1 MGDATLYDLIMGG
14 AGDSLSFSQEDWRA
28 LGRGEITDE
37 ETISKMMEEGYE
49 GLVDE
54 D

>member
-14 AGDSLSFSQEDWRA
+14 AGDRLSFSQEDWRA

-37 ETISKMMEEGYE
+37 EIISKMMEEGYE

>member
-1 MGDATLYDLIMGG
+1 MSDATLYDLIMGG
-14 AGDSLSFSQEDWRA
+14 AGDSLSFSREDWRA
-28 LGRGEITDE
+28 LGCGEITDE